1 MIRLVPVILAVA
13 LSMSHIQFNN
23 MNQNFNADNL
33 KISDST
39 ENKNPR
45 NHLTQ
50 DNLKRTDVTAK
61 VLSVG
66 EARPKSPNDSTKNLT
81 DENEELTAKN
91 SSEIREEIILRLSWD
106 IVPKAVKYKISYD
119 DKNIM
124 AYTSGVEIPVD
135 GTDKVF
141 RVTALDFDNNILDD
155 DVKIT
160 EIVTNPSTIKTT
172 SEFDKMSYP
181 PIYLVY
187 SWIPSCEADHYEIQ
201 LFKDGE
207 LLREFV
213 TEFQPQD
220 DNFDFYDTI
229 PVIDKGVYYW
239 RIRAM
244 TKSNF
249 PLTEWSEQNPGNTF
263 KIYRPIR
270 FCALGDSITHGG
282 GSISVSPSMVMYNW
296 ENYCDLPVKN
306 LGKSGDTTEQMLN
319 RFDEDVLPFHPEVL
333 FIMAGVNDFRS
344 DIIGWYSVE
353 NLTAIKEKCEQH
365 GIIPVFITPTPVN
378 PKIINKVQ
386 FVEAPP
392 YDWRSHQKYICDW
405 IRQQK
410 YYIDLT
416 DEFTD
421 FSGNL
426 KESLTSDGLHPDA
439 EGKQIIGEAVGKW
452 IHKYLDSLE
461 KN

>member
-1 MIRLVPVILAVA
+1 MTRFVPVIFAMA
-13 LSMSHIQFNN
+13 LSLSHIQFSNN
-23 MNQNFNADNL
+23 LQNFNLD
-33 KISDST
+33 KIQAVDSV

-50 DNLKRTDVTAK
+50 DDFNRTDVSAK
-61 VLSVG
+61 ILSVG
-66 EARPKSPNDSTKNLT
+66 EARPKSPNDSTTNLT
-81 DENEELTAKN
+81 EDKKIVT
-91 SSEIREEIILRLSWD
+91 SETEAIGNEIILRLSWD

-119 DKNIM
+119 DENIL
-124 AYTSGVEIPVD
+124 AYTCGVEIPVN
-135 GTDKVF
+135 GEDKNF
-141 RVTALDFDNNILDD
+141 HVTALDFDNNILAE

-160 EIVTNPSTIKTT
+160 EVKKNPSTLKTT

-213 TEFQPQD
+213 TEYQEKD
-220 DNFDFYDTI
+220 DNFDYYDPFPTI
-229 PVIDKGVYYW
+229 EDGVYYW

-244 TKSNF
+244 TASNL

-263 KIYRPIR
+263 KVYSPIR

-296 ENYCDLPVKN
+296 ETYCDLPVKN

-319 RFDEDVLPFHPEVL
+319 RFDNDVVPFHPEIL
-333 FIMAGVNDFRS
+333 FIMAGVNDFRGNTL
-344 DIIGWYSVE
+344 GWNSVE
-353 NLTAIKEKCEQH
+353 NLIAIKEKCQAN
-365 GIIPVFITPTPVN
+365 GIIPIFITPTPVN
-378 PKIINKVQ
+378 PRILNKVQ
-386 FVEAPP
+386 FVEPPP
-392 YDWRSHQKYICDW
+392 YDWRDHQKYICDW
-405 IRQQK
+405 MRRQEN
-410 YYIDLT
+410 YIDLT
-416 DEFTD
+416 EKFTD
-421 FSGNL
+421 SNGDL
-426 KESLTSDGLHPDA
+426 KENLTSDGLHPDA

-452 IHKYLDSLE
+452 IHNYLDKLE
-461 KN
+461 EK